1 MAAQYEP
8 YGNLGLKACGVM
20 EGFMK
25 EIRIHGRG
33 GQGVVTAAEILATAA
48 FLDGKF
54 SQGFPTFGSERMG
67 APVYS
72 FVRID
77 EKKIRIHSKVYE
89 PDYIIVQ
96 DPTLIGATAV
106 EEGLSQNGVA
116 LINSERKPEEIGLNT
131 KARVITIPAVKIA
144 LEVIGKPIPNTALLG
159 AFIAITNL
167 VSLAS
172 LKDAIKKRFS
182 GEISEKNVLAAEKA
196 YEFIKNL
203 HS

>member
-1 MAAQYEP
+1 
-8 YGNLGLKACGVM
+8 
-20 EGFMK
+20 MK

-106 EEGLSQNGVA
+106 EEGLSQDGVA

-144 LEVIGKPIPNTALLG
+144 LEVIGKPIPNTVLLG

-182 GEISEKNVLAAEKA
+182 GEMSEKNALAAEKA

-203 HS
+203 YS